1 MRVSNPAIRFATVD
15 VNRTA
20 PVIAEAETEIAAPR
34 ERVWARLVDVERWP
48 QWNHEVKRVK
58 LEGGLQV
65 GSVFRWKAGPGTIT
79 STFQAVDPPR
89 HVAWTGKTLSLK
101 AVHTW
106 TLDTTE
112 TGTRVLTAESFEG
125 TAARLLR
132 RVFQNMLQ
140 TELEKGLQALKDDL
154 EQSDPP

>member
-1 MRVSNPAIRFATVD
+1 MD

-20 PVIAEAETEIAAPR
+20 SVIAEAETEIAAPR

-48 QWNHEVKRVK
+48 EWNHEVKRVE

-89 HVAWTGKTLSLK
+89 HVAWSGKTLSLK

-106 TLDTTE
+106 TLDPTE
-112 TGTRVLTAESFEG
+112 TGTKVLTAESFEG
-125 TAARLLR
+125 AAARLLR
-132 RVFQNMLQ
+132 RMFQSMLQ

-154 EQSDPP
+154 ERVGAP

>member
-1 MRVSNPAIRFATVD
+1 MD
-15 VNRTA
+15 VNRSA

-48 QWNHEVKRVK
+48 EWNHEVKRVER
-58 LEGGLQV
+58 EGGLQV
-65 GSVFRWKAGPGTIT
+65 GAVFRWKAGPGTIS

-106 TLDTTE
+106 TLDPTE
-112 TGTRVLTAESFEG
+112 TGTRVRTAESFEG
-125 TAARLLR
+125 AAARILR
-132 RVFQNMLQ
+132 RMFQSMLQ

-154 EQSDPP
+154 ERGDAS

>member
-1 MRVSNPAIRFATVD
+1 MD

-34 ERVWARLVDVERWP
+34 ERVWARLVDVEGWP
-48 QWNHEVKRVK
+48 EWNHEVKKVK

-89 HVAWTGKTLSLK
+89 HVAWTGTTLSLK

-106 TLDTTE
+106 TLDPTE

-125 TAARLLR
+125 AAARLLN
-132 RVFQNMLQ
+132 RVFQSMLQ
-140 TELEKGLQALKDDL
+140 TQLEKGLQALKDDL
-154 EQSDPP
+154 ERGGAP

>member
-1 MRVSNPAIRFATVD
+1 MSSLSPRNATSCSF
-15 VNRTA
+15 RT
-20 PVIAEAETEIAAPR
+20 PL
-34 ERVWARLVDVERWP
+34 AR
-48 QWNHEVKRVK
+48 
-58 LEGGLQV
+58 
-65 GSVFRWKAGPGTIT
+65 STIT

>member
-1 MRVSNPAIRFATVD
+1 VD

-20 PVIAEAETEIAAPR
+20 PVIAEAETEIAAPP
-34 ERVWARLVDVERWP
+34 ERVFARLVDVERWP
-48 QWNHEVKRVK
+48 EWNHEVKTVK

-79 STFQAVDPPR
+79 STFQAVEPPS

-101 AVHTW
+101 AVHIW
-106 TLDTTE
+106 TLEPTE
-112 TGTRVLTAESFEG
+112 TGTRVRTAESFEG
-125 TAARLLR
+125 AAARLLR
-132 RVFQNMLQ
+132 RVFQSMLQ

-154 EQSDPP
+154 ERDGAPLGGVLLPRG

>member
-1 MRVSNPAIRFATVD
+1 MD

-48 QWNHEVKRVK
+48 EWNHEVKKVK
-58 LEGGLQV
+58 LKGGLEV

-79 STFQAVDPPR
+79 STFQAIDPPR
-89 HVAWTGKTLSLK
+89 HVAWTGKTLSLE
-101 AVHTW
+101 AVHSW
-106 TLDTTE
+106 TLEPTE

-125 TAARLLR
+125 VAARLLR
-132 RVFQNMLQ
+132 RVFQSMLQ
-140 TELEKGLQALKDDL
+140 TELEKGLQALKDDQ
-154 EQSDPP
+154 ERAGPP